1 MHSWLPKGGGTM
13 RFEREARSGED
24 SGKEVIVYSIE
35 GELYKGTVSQDLVK
49 AVREDLKAG
58 HKYFVFNL
66 ANLSYTNSSGIELL
80 IGIKKSISDEDG
92 ACYLSE
98 MNTSIASVFLGLS
111 LFNIF
116 PYAEKVEIAVGLL
129 TSESSKKDD
138 VVDSLKTQTS
148 ASTRA

>member
-1 MHSWLPKGGGTM
+1 M
-13 RFEREARSGED
+13 RFERRARSGED
-24 SGKEVIVYSIE
+24 SGKEVIVYSIQ
-35 GELYKGTVSQDLVK
+35 GELYKRKVSQDLVK
-49 AVREDLKAG
+49 AVREDLKSG
-58 HKYFVFNL
+58 HRYFVFNL
-66 ANLSYTNSSGIELL
+66 AGLSYTNSSGIELL

-129 TSESSKKDD
+129 TSESSKRDE
-138 VVDSLKTQTS
+138 VVNSLKTQTS
-148 ASTRA
+148 ASTRP